1 MPAVPAATTPS
12 ANARR
17 ASPRHLLALSGMSA
31 ASLRALLAKARDAAA
46 SPPNVPGNR
55 SIATLFFEDST
66 RTRTSFTLAAQR
78 CGLNCV
84 DLSAVTS
91 SVNKGETLIDTA
103 LTVEAM
109 GVHALIVRA
118 RQSGAAALIAQR
130 VRIPVL
136 NAGDG
141 RHEHPTQGLL
151 DALTIAAAFDRQDQ
165 FDFRGLHVAIVGDVI
180 SSRVAR
186 SAIAALTTLG
196 ARVTCVGP
204 ASMAPASLA
213 TLGVDVSPRLDDVVD
228 KADAVMMLRIQ
239 FERHAA
245 EGVRPS
251 GAPPA
256 AASLAS
262 VREYRAFYALTAERA
277 ARMRD
282 SAIVLHPGPM
292 NRGLEI
298 DAEVA
303 DAARSRVLAQ
313 VANGVPVRMAALAWC
328 LNTD

>member
-1 MPAVPAATTPS
+1 MTAAAMTPTTTAPGRS
-12 ANARR
+12 
-17 ASPRHLLALSGMSA
+17 SSRHLLALRGLPA
-31 ASLRALLAKARDAAA
+31 KDLRSLLASARDAAA
-46 SPPNVPGNR
+46 TPPVVPGGLT
-55 SIATLFFEDST
+55 IATLFFEDST
-66 RTRTSFTLAAQR
+66 RTRTSFTLAAHR
-78 CGLNCV
+78 CGLHCV

-109 GVHALIVRA
+109 GVQALIVRA

-151 DALTIAAAFDRQDQ
+151 DAMTVAKAFDRLDT
-165 FDFRGLHVAIVGDVI
+165 FDFRGVHVAIVGDII

-186 SAIAALTTLG
+186 SAIAAFTTLG

-213 TLGVDVSPRLDDVVD
+213 SLGVEVSPRLDAVVD
-228 KADAVMMLRIQ
+228 QADAVMMLRIQ
-239 FERHAA
+239 FERHA
-245 EGVRPS
+245 S
-251 GAPPA
+251 GEPGKAPT
-256 AASLAS
+256 LAS
-262 VREYRAFYALTAERA
+262 VREYRAFYALTTERA
-277 ARMRD
+277 ARMKD
-282 SAIVLHPGPM
+282 HAIVLHPGPM
-292 NRGLEI
+292 NRGIEI

-328 LNTD
+328 LGRV